1 MNVGQRKLHASVTFT
16 AVLSAMPSPSLISR
30 TCEALKPDP
39 LKNVLDLLLD
49 AICIVDAQGRLVFVS
64 AAFERI
70 FGYKPEEVV
79 GTRMIELVF
88 PEDRAKTL
96 AVVAQI
102 MHNQPQPHFENRY
115 MRKDGRVVHIMWSA
129 RWSEAD
135 QVRIAVARDITAL
148 KHAESMQSALH
159 AIAEAAHS
167 AADLLALF
175 ERIHAI
181 IGELLPA
188 RNFFVALY
196 DAKRD
201 ELSFPYFVDA
211 YDKPPAPRKLNS
223 GTFTAVVVRTGKPLL
238 FRRNARALPPGV
250 GGHGTGR
257 ASVDWIGVPLT
268 THKGTIGALVVQS
281 YTGEVRYGEK
291 DKLLLQFVS
300 TQVATAI
307 ERKQADAWLQY
318 IARHDQLTGL
328 ANRDLFHSELEA
340 ALDAMHDGDP
350 RLATLYID
358 LDKFKQVNDNYGH
371 DVGDLLLQEVA
382 HRITHCVRESDI
394 AARLGGDEFTVLL
407 NRIGQTSHALG
418 VAENIRKALNQP
430 FKLAGNR
437 VHIST
442 SVGIALYPEHGDER
456 KPLMRCADDA
466 MYCAKRL
473 GGNRAQVA
481 TASIAA
487 LVAAHSG

>member
-1 MNVGQRKLHASVTFT
+1 MSAPQKLHASMTRT
-16 AVLSAMPSPSLISR
+16 TVLSVMPRPSLISR
-30 TCEALKPDP
+30 THDALKPDP

-49 AICIVDAQGRLVFVS
+49 AICIVDTRDRFVFVS

-79 GTRMIELVF
+79 GTRMIDLVF

-96 AVVAQI
+96 AVVDQI

-115 MRKDGRVVHIMWSA
+115 VRKDGRVIHIMWSA
-129 RWSEAD
+129 CWSEAD
-135 QVRIAVARDITAL
+135 QVRIAVARDITEL

-167 AADLLALF
+167 TADLLALF
-175 ERIHAI
+175 KRIHAI

-223 GTFTAVVVRTGKPLL
+223 GTFTAAVVRSGQPLL
-238 FRRNARALPPGV
+238 FRRGSRTLPHGV
-250 GGHGTGR
+250 GNHSTGR

-268 THKGTIGALVVQS
+268 TQKGTIGALVVQS
-281 YTGEVRYGEK
+281 YTGDVRYGEK

-318 IARHDQLTGL
+318 IARHDQLTDL
-328 ANRDLFHSELEA
+328 ANRDLFHSQLET
-340 ALDAMHDGDP
+340 ALDAINGEDTK
-350 RLATLYID
+350 LAMLYID
-358 LDKFKQVNDNYGH
+358 LDKFKQVNDSYGH

-394 AARLGGDEFTVLL
+394 AARLGGDEFAVLL
-407 NRIGQTSHALG
+407 RRIEQTGHALG
-418 VAENIRKALNQP
+418 VAENIRMALNQP

-437 VHIST
+437 VNIST
-442 SVGIALYPEHGDER
+442 SIGIALYPEHGEEC
-456 KPLMRCADDA
+456 KLLMRCADDA